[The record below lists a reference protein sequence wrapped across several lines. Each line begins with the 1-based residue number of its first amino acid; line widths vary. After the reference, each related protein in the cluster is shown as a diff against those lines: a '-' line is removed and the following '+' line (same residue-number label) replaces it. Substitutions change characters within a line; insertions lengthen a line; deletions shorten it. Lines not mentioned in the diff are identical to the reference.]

1 MFRLCQK
8 ELRESLRDRRTIIT
22 LVLMPLLVYPLL
34 SMILQRLL
42 LTTAAQNEVQTV
54 RIGFEDDQLKV
65 PLESALAFGRHI
77 LAVRGIETLSI
88 ERPDAPPTILKG
100 DDPSGRSA
108 LRHLLGQDVELF
120 HIRSDGR
127 QALLSGAIDLLVRAA
142 PPAKERGRSTT
153 SEDATGIPQGASAA
167 SSSSEFAADD
177 EASGDDQLSNDE
189 SRVAEPTDAESTGR
203 TSPVDASSGERA
215 SNDQAGDDQAGD
227 DQAADYFQ
235 IPGPIGSAGSSA
247 EQQLPQSALQEVIE
261 QIPQDRYALEYVPDD
276 RHSEMAL
283 YLVRSLFAAIN
294 EELAR
299 QIIQMAGADYRP
311 RITMSAAPI
320 ETPNS
325 SPSTLASLV
334 PLVLVLMTI
343 AGAVYPAIDLTAGE
357 RERGTLEA
365 MIVSPTP
372 RPLLLLA
379 KYVAVVTVALLTALA
394 NLLAMSITLWASGLG
409 RMVFGEEGLSPLT
422 VSQILCLLVLF
433 SMFFS
438 ALLLSITSFAKSFKE
453 AQAYLI
459 PVMLVSLAPGVLSLL
474 PQVRLTN
481 LLAAVPL
488 ANIVLLSRDVLTGSA
503 SSETGLITVICTLVY
518 ALAAIA
524 VASRLFGTD
533 ASLQGSQGSWRD
545 LVRRPDESA
554 ALPTVDQM
562 ALTMACLFPLY
573 FVASTSL
580 PALGGSLA
588 YRLWVAAAVSWALI
602 FGLPTLVSYYRR
614 LNFRTTFLLSPG
626 RPANWLVWLPAVL
639 LLSGSL
645 WMAGHELMVFSQQF
659 GFATFSQEQLK
670 QASAFAEKLHE
681 IPLAA
686 LLFVGAVTPA
696 VCEEWF
702 FRGFVLSALRRFGL
716 AAAVIVSALLFGLMH
731 VLTSNMLSV
740 ERLLPSTFM
749 GLVLGLVA
757 WKTQSLWP
765 GVLLHM
771 AHNSLLL
778 SVGHF
783 RTQLEAWG
791 VGVEEGTHL
800 PASWLLGGLVAA
812 LAGLLLIVGVRTART
827 R

>member
-1 MFRLCQK
+1 MNTASQSRRMFRLCQK

-42 LTTAAQNEVQTV
+42 LTAATDNEVQTV
-54 RIGFEDDQLKV
+54 RIGIEDESLKV
-65 PLESALAFGRHI
+65 PLEAAITFGKQLLAI
-77 LAVRGIETLSI
+77 RGGETLSI
-88 ERPDAPPTILKG
+88 ERPDASKPIFEG
-100 DDPSGRSA
+100 DSASNRSA
-108 LRHLLGQDVELF
+108 LQQLLSQNIELF

-127 QALLSGAIDLLVRAA
+127 QALLSGAIDLLVRGKPSVEAEA
-142 PPAKERGRSTT
+142 IVRPRNISESIEEANGELRVDYFRILPDELRGRS
-153 SEDATGIPQGASAA
+153 
-167 SSSSEFAADD
+167 
-177 EASGDDQLSNDE
+177 DQ
-189 SRVAEPTDAESTGR
+189 RFP
-203 TSPVDASSGERA
+203 PVL
-215 SNDQAGDDQAGD
+215 Q
-227 DQAADYFQ
+227 
-235 IPGPIGSAGSSA
+235 PI
-247 EQQLPQSALQEVIE
+247 LE
-261 QIPQDRYALEYVPDD
+261 QIPQDQYALEYVPND
-276 RHSEMAL
+276 RHSEVAL
-283 YLVRSLFAAIN
+283 HLMRSVFAAIN
-294 EELAR
+294 EETSR
-299 QIIQMAGADYRP
+299 QLVEVAGASLHP
-311 RITMSAAPI
+311 RITMSASPI
-320 ETPNS
+320 EPPND

-372 RPLLLLA
+372 RPILLLA

-409 RMVFGEEGLSPLT
+409 RLVFGDVGLSLVT
-422 VSQILCLLVLF
+422 VAQILCLLVLF
-433 SMFFS
+433 AMFFS
-438 ALLLSITSFAKSFKE
+438 AVLLSITSFAKSFKE

-503 SSETGLITVICTLVY
+503 TSEAGVITVICTLVY

-524 VASRLFGTD
+524 VASRLFGMD

-545 LVRRPDESA
+545 LLRRPDQTSRY
-554 ALPTVDQM
+554 PTIDQM

-580 PALGGSLA
+580 PSLGGSLA
-588 YRLWVAAAVSWALI
+588 NRLWIACLVSWVLI
-602 FGLPTLVSYYRR
+602 FGLPTAVSYYRR
-614 LNFRTTFLLSPG
+614 LDFRSTFLLDSG
-626 RPANWLVWLPAVL
+626 RPAHWLVWLPAML

-645 WMAGHELMVFSQQF
+645 WMFGHELMVLSQQF

-670 QASAFAEKLHE
+670 QARAFADKLPE
-681 IPLAA
+681 IPLGL
-686 LLFVGAVTPA
+686 LLFAGALTPA

-702 FRGFVLSALRRFGL
+702 FRGYVLAALRRFGF
-716 AAAVIVSALLFGLMH
+716 ATAVIGSALLFGLMH
-731 VLTSNMLSV
+731 VLTSNMLSL

-765 GVLLHM
+765 GVVLHT
-771 AHNSLLL
+771 AHNGLLL

-783 RTQLEAWG
+783 RLQLQEWG
-791 VGVEEGTHL
+791 IGLEEDSHL
-800 PASWLLGGLVAA
+800 PALWLLGGLVAA
-812 LAGLLLIVGVRTART
+812 VMGLTLVVSVHRRRPEADQQ
-827 R
+827 